1 MCKCRRGAVVVAIS
15 GLLLPFAWLAH
26 AAQGAPA
33 PQALLWYQGAK
44 LTQPAVALL
53 QAMEDAADWGLD
65 SRDYGAAGILS
76 DSRAADSPQ
85 RREAVDR
92 ALSGAALRFILH
104 LHEGRVDPHKAGF
117 DVPPRP
123 LAFDAPSLLAK
134 LAETSDTRGT
144 LAAAEP
150 PFQHYALLKAQL
162 AVYRRLAGEPGLT
175 RLPAVRGRPLAAADR
190 YTGAPALRALLV
202 AIGDLPAA
210 QQAAD
215 TDLTLDPPLIQA
227 LQRFQFRHGLKQ
239 DGVIGRQTYAALTT
253 PLAHRVWQIEL
264 TLERWRWLPALNA
277 PTVIVNVPQFR
288 LFAFDAASDRESQ
301 MLTMNVI
308 VGQPYRRT
316 PTFAA
321 DMKFLIFRPYW
332 DVPYSIMSGEMLPG
346 IRARRDYLAAHNFE
360 IVGADGTVTQDPT
373 AQQIAALAAGRLRV
387 RQRPGAEN
395 ALGLVK
401 FMFPNRY
408 DVYLHGTPAQALF
421 AQSRRTFSHG
431 CIRVSD
437 PVALAE
443 YVLRHSGNDWPRG
456 WIEAAM
462 QGTETLRVPLS
473 QWISVRVVYGTA
485 VASEAGRIYFF
496 DDVYGNDARLAQ
508 LLKR

>member
-1 MCKCRRGAVVVAIS
+1 
-15 GLLLPFAWLAH
+15 
-26 AAQGAPA
+26 
-33 PQALLWYQGAK
+33 
-44 LTQPAVALL
+44 
-53 QAMEDAADWGLD
+53 
-65 SRDYGAAGILS
+65 
-76 DSRAADSPQ
+76 
-85 RREAVDR
+85 
-92 ALSGAALRFILH
+92 
-104 LHEGRVDPHKAGF
+104 
-117 DVPPRP
+117 
-123 LAFDAPSLLAK
+123 
-134 LAETSDTRGT
+134 
-144 LAAAEP
+144 
-150 PFQHYALLKAQL
+150 
-162 AVYRRLAGEPGLT
+162 
-175 RLPAVRGRPLAAADR
+175 
-190 YTGAPALRALLV
+190 
-202 AIGDLPAA
+202 
-210 QQAAD
+210 
-215 TDLTLDPPLIQA
+215 
-227 LQRFQFRHGLKQ
+227 
-239 DGVIGRQTYAALTT
+239 
-253 PLAHRVWQIEL
+253 
-264 TLERWRWLPALNA
+264 
-277 PTVIVNVPQFR
+277 
-288 LFAFDAASDRESQ
+288 
-301 MLTMNVI
+301 MNVI

-346 IRARRDYLAAHNFE
+346 IRARRDYLAAHDFE
-360 IVGADGTVTQDPT
+360 IVGTDGTVTQDPT

-456 WIEAAM
+456 RIEAAM